1 MQNLFLHRSEILYI
15 IHFLHFVNNN
25 NCAMVGKRIQLYCFF
40 SDGTSNSSP
49 PVSSPRAGKGKNHD
63 YNLIPRNTLMILFSW
78 RMAV

>member
-1 MQNLFLHRSEILYI
+1 MLYI
-15 IHFLHFVNNN
+15 VHFVNFVNINN
-25 NCAMVGKRIQLYCFF
+25 YTMRGKFIQIYCLFYF